1 MPSTAGAALPERSRD
16 LRAFAGPV
24 VEWAIWIAVLAWV
37 FWQTQRFDR
46 EIAQYAFGATGW
58 PRALCIAAALG
69 ATGQLIYRIAEIRRG
84 RAAGPEA
91 ALPESAVPE
100 TAAPE
105 PAAPKG
111 QRPGLWQRAKH
122 LPIFIFPLI
131 YLYLVP
137 SVGFY
142 VATPFFILGLLLILE
157 VRTLKALLGVTC
169 VVYGLVLLLFT
180 RFFYVALPVGRIES
194 FYDINNAIIGIA
206 RYGM

>member
-1 MPSTAGAALPERSRD
+1 MPSTAGAALPERPGD
-16 LRAFAGPV
+16 LRTFVGPF

-46 EIAQYAFGATGW
+46 EIAQYAFGAAGW

-84 RAAGPEA
+84 RAPVPESTV
-91 ALPESAVPE
+91 PESAAPE
-100 TAAPE
+100 SAAPD
-105 PAAPKG
+105 G
-111 QRPGLWQRAKH
+111 QRPGLWQSAKH

-157 VRTLKALLGVTC
+157 VRSLRALLGVTC

-180 RFFYVALPVGRIES
+180 RFFYVALPVGRIEA

>member
-1 MPSTAGAALPERSRD
+1 MPSTAGAALPERNRD
-16 LRAFAGPV
+16 LRVFAGPV
-24 VEWAIWIAVLAWV
+24 VEWATWIAVLAWV

-46 EIAQYAFGATGW
+46 EIAQYAFGAAGW

-69 ATGQLIYRIAEIRRG
+69 ATGQLIYRIAEIRLG
-84 RAAGPEA
+84 RAAGPESTV
-91 ALPESAVPE
+91 PESAAPE
-100 TAAPE
+100 SAAPE
-105 PAAPKG
+105 G

>member
-46 EIAQYAFGATGW
+46 EIAQYAFGAAGW

-91 ALPESAVPE
+91 AGPE

-105 PAAPKG
+105 PAAPEG
-111 QRPGLWQRAKH
+111 PRPGLWQRAKH

-180 RFFYVALPVGRIES
+180 RFFYVALPVGRIEA

>member
-46 EIAQYAFGATGW
+46 EIAQYAFGAAGW

-84 RAAGPEA
+84 RAAGPESTV
-91 ALPESAVPE
+91 PES
-100 TAAPE
+100 TAPE
-105 PAAPKG
+105 SAAPKG

-157 VRTLKALLGVTC
+157 VRSLRALLGVTC
-169 VVYGLVLLLFT
+169 VIYGLVLLLFT
-180 RFFYVALPVGRIES
+180 RFFYVALPVGRIEA

>member
-1 MPSTAGAALPERSRD
+1 MPSTAGAAMPERAPGAR
-16 LRAFAGPV
+16 RFVGPV
-24 VEWAIWIAVLAWV
+24 VEWAIWIAILAWV

-46 EIAQYAFGATGW
+46 EIAQYAFGAAGW

-84 RAAGPEA
+84 RAGR
-91 ALPESAVPE
+91 PESATPEAEVP
-100 TAAPE
+100 
-105 PAAPKG
+105 
-111 QRPGLWQRAKH
+111 RPSLWQRAKH

-131 YLYLVP
+131 YLYVVP
-137 SVGFY
+137 SIGFY

-157 VRTLKALLGVTC
+157 VRSPLTLLGVTS
-169 VVYGLVLLLFT
+169 VIYGLVLLLFT
-180 RFFYVALPVGRIES
+180 RLFYVALPVGRIEA

>member
-1 MPSTAGAALPERSRD
+1 MPSTAGAALPERRGD
-16 LRAFAGPV
+16 LRAFVGPF

-46 EIAQYAFGATGW
+46 EIAQYAFGAAGW

-91 ALPESAVPE
+91 AGPE

-105 PAAPKG
+105 SAAPEG
-111 QRPGLWQRAKH
+111 QKPGLWHRAKH

-157 VRTLKALLGVTC
+157 VRSLRALLGVTC
-169 VVYGLVLLLFT
+169 IIYGLVLLLFT
-180 RFFYVALPVGRIES
+180 RFFYVALPVGRIEA

>member
-46 EIAQYAFGATGW
+46 EIAQYAFGAAGW

-84 RAAGPEA
+84 RAAVPEA
-91 ALPESAVPE
+91 AGPEIAAPESA
-100 TAAPE
+100 APE
-105 PAAPKG
+105 G
-111 QRPGLWQRAKH
+111 QKPGLWQRAKH

-157 VRTLKALLGVTC
+157 VRTLRALLGVTC

>member
-1 MPSTAGAALPERSRD
+1 MPSTAGTALPDRDVRS
-16 LRAFAGPV
+16 FVGPF
-24 VEWAIWIAVLAWV
+24 VEWAIWIAVLTWV

-46 EIAQYAFGATGW
+46 EIAQYAFGAAGW

-84 RAAGPEA
+84 HVAAK
-91 ALPESAVPE
+91 SA
-100 TAAPE
+100 E
-105 PAAPKG
+105 PATDGKRA
-111 QRPGLWQRAKH
+111 GLWQRVKH

-142 VATPFFILGLLLILE
+142 VATPFFILGVLLILE
-157 VRTLKALLGVTC
+157 VRSPLTLLGVTG
-169 VVYGLVLLLFT
+169 VIYGLVLLLFT
-180 RFFYVALPVGRIES
+180 RLFYVALPVGRIES

>member
-1 MPSTAGAALPERSRD
+1 MPNTAGTALPEPARHVRS
-16 LRAFAGPV
+16 FVGPF
-24 VEWAIWIAVLAWV
+24 VEWAIWIAILAWV

-46 EIAQYAFGATGW
+46 EIAQYAFGAAGW

-84 RAAGPEA
+84 HVAVK
-91 ALPESAVPE
+91 SA
-100 TAAPE
+100 E
-105 PAAPKG
+105 PATDGKRA
-111 QRPGLWQRAKH
+111 GLWQRAKH
-122 LPIFIFPLI
+122 LPIFVFPLI

-142 VATPFFILGLLLILE
+142 VATPFFILGVLLILE
-157 VRTLKALLGVTC
+157 VRSPLTLLGVTG
-169 VVYGLVLLLFT
+169 VIYGLVLLLFT
-180 RFFYVALPVGRIES
+180 RLFYVALPVGRIES

>member
-46 EIAQYAFGATGW
+46 EIAQYAFGAAGW

-84 RAAGPEA
+84 HAAGPE
-91 ALPESAVPE
+91 STVPE

-105 PAAPKG
+105 PAAPEG

-157 VRTLKALLGVTC
+157 VRSLRALLGVTC
-169 VVYGLVLLLFT
+169 VIYGLVLLLFT
-180 RFFYVALPVGRIES
+180 RFFYVALPVGRIEA

>member
-46 EIAQYAFGATGW
+46 EIAQYAFGAAGW

-69 ATGQLIYRIAEIRRG
+69 ATGQLIYRIAEIRRS

-105 PAAPKG
+105 PAAPEG
-111 QRPGLWQRAKH
+111 PRPALWQRAKH

-157 VRTLKALLGVTC
+157 VRSLRALIGVTC
-169 VVYGLVLLLFT
+169 VIYGLVLLLFT
-180 RFFYVALPVGRIES
+180 RFFYVALPVGRIEA

>member
-46 EIAQYAFGATGW
+46 EIAQYAFGAAGW

-84 RAAGPEA
+84 RAAVA
-91 ALPESAVPE
+91 ESAVPE

-105 PAAPKG
+105 SAAPEG

-137 SVGFY
+137 SGGFY

-169 VVYGLVLLLFT
+169 VIYGLVLLLFT
-180 RFFYVALPVGRIES
+180 RFFYVALPVGRIEA

>member
-1 MPSTAGAALPERSRD
+1 MPSTAGTALPDRDVRS
-16 LRAFAGPV
+16 FVGPF
-24 VEWAIWIAVLAWV
+24 VEWAIWIAVLTWV

-46 EIAQYAFGATGW
+46 EIAQYAFGAAGW

-84 RAAGPEA
+84 HAAPSEGDAPGPEGKRA
-91 ALPESAVPE
+91 
-100 TAAPE
+100 
-105 PAAPKG
+105 
-111 QRPGLWQRAKH
+111 GLWQRAKH

-142 VATPFFILGLLLILE
+142 VATPFFILGVLLILE
-157 VRTLKALLGVTC
+157 VRSPLTLLGVTS
-169 VVYGLVLLLFT
+169 VIYGLVLLLFT
-180 RFFYVALPVGRIES
+180 RLFYVALPVGRIES

>member
-16 LRAFAGPV
+16 LRVFAGPV

-46 EIAQYAFGATGW
+46 EIAQYAFGAAGW

-84 RAAGPEA
+84 RAAGPE
-91 ALPESAVPE
+91 

-105 PAAPKG
+105 PAAPEG

-142 VATPFFILGLLLILE
+142 VVTPFFSLGLLLILE
-157 VRTLKALLGVTC
+157 VHSLRSLLVVTC
-169 VVYGLVLLLFT
+169 VIYGLVLLLFT
-180 RFFYVALPVGRIES
+180 RLFYVALPVGRIEA

>member
-1 MPSTAGAALPERSRD
+1 MPSTAGAALPEPVRD
-16 LRAFAGPV
+16 LRRFVGPF

-84 RAAGPEA
+84 HVTAK
-91 ALPESAVPE
+91 SA
-100 TAAPE
+100 E
-105 PAAPKG
+105 PAADG
-111 QRPGLWQRAKH
+111 QRPSLWQRVKH

-142 VATPFFILGLLLILE
+142 VATPFFSLGVLLILE
-157 VRTLKALLGVTC
+157 VRSLRALVDVTS
-169 VVYGLVLLLFT
+169 VIYGLVLLLFT
-180 RFFYVALPVGRIES
+180 RFFYVALPVGRIEA

>member
-1 MPSTAGAALPERSRD
+1 MPSTAGAALPEPARD
-16 LRAFAGPV
+16 VRNFLGPF
-24 VEWAIWIAVLAWV
+24 VEWAIWIAVLTWV

-46 EIAQYAFGATGW
+46 EIAQYAFGAAGW

-84 RAAGPEA
+84 HVAAK
-91 ALPESAVPE
+91 SA
-100 TAAPE
+100 E
-105 PAAPKG
+105 PATDGK
-111 QRPGLWQRAKH
+111 RSGLWQRAKH

-142 VATPFFILGLLLILE
+142 VATPFFILGVLLILE
-157 VRTLKALLGVTC
+157 VRSPLTLLGVTG
-169 VVYGLVLLLFT
+169 VIYGLVLLLFT
-180 RFFYVALPVGRIES
+180 RLFYVALPVGRIES

>member
-1 MPSTAGAALPERSRD
+1 MPSTAGAALPERARD
-16 LRAFAGPV
+16 VRRFVGSF
-24 VEWAIWIAVLAWV
+24 VEWAIWIAVLTWV

-46 EIAQYAFGATGW
+46 EIAQYAFGAAGW

-84 RAAGPEA
+84 HTGT
-91 ALPESAVPE
+91 PESA
-100 TAAPE
+100 T
-105 PAAPKG
+105 PAAEGK
-111 QRPGLWQRAKH
+111 RPGLWQCAKH

-142 VATPFFILGLLLILE
+142 LATPFFILGLLLILE
-157 VRTLKALLGVTC
+157 VRSPLTLLGVTS
-169 VVYGLVLLLFT
+169 VIYSLVLLLFT
-180 RFFYVALPVGRIES
+180 RLFYVALPVGRIEA

>member
-1 MPSTAGAALPERSRD
+1 MPSTAGAALPERARD
-16 LRAFAGPV
+16 VRSFVGPF
-24 VEWAIWIAVLAWV
+24 VEWAIWIAVLTWV

-46 EIAQYAFGATGW
+46 EIAQYAFGAAGW

-84 RAAGPEA
+84 HTGT
-91 ALPESAVPE
+91 PESA
-100 TAAPE
+100 APVAE
-105 PAAPKG
+105 GK
-111 QRPGLWQRAKH
+111 RPGLWQRAKH

-142 VATPFFILGLLLILE
+142 LATPFFILGLLLILE
-157 VRTLKALLGVTC
+157 VRSPLTLLGVTS
-169 VVYGLVLLLFT
+169 VIYGLVLLLFT
-180 RFFYVALPVGRIES
+180 RLFYVALPVGRIEA

>member
-1 MPSTAGAALPERSRD
+1 MPSTAGAALPQRHGD
-16 LRAFAGPV
+16 LRAFVGPF

-46 EIAQYAFGATGW
+46 EIAQYAFGAAGW

-84 RAAGPEA
+84 RTAV
-91 ALPESAVPE
+91 PESAVPE

-105 PAAPKG
+105 SAAPEG

-157 VRTLKALLGVTC
+157 VRSLKALLGVTC

-180 RFFYVALPVGRIES
+180 RFFYVALPVGRIEA